1 MAGSPSR
8 SAGGQ
13 ERRPSQLCS
22 PASRQSCRGVLRCG
36 RSSLARTCV
45 ALCPRHAVC
54 VCECVRECEQVRC
67 VSLNIAESLART
79 RRRSVYSFFS
89 KSFRKF

>member
-54 VCECVRECEQVRC
+54 VCVSAC
-67 VSLNIAESLART
+67 VSVNRCAAL
-79 RRRSVYSFFS
+79 V
-89 KSFRKF
+89 